1 MSRFPPLEGDPQGLR
16 CVFLLVLLQCK
27 KKIIFLSVKVC
38 APTLKS
44 IIPSPFQLQS
54 VNVYWADNSEERHAC
69 FWQPLVDVITA
80 RERVLNIYIFENVQ
94 KAMCPTLAL
103 CQDESINKSL
113 NEVSFLLK
121 GEKET
126 MSKDFLSSLFPLR
139 FVLSELD
146 SGKECAH
153 SWCSFHLFNCIYGLC
168 WLNFTVFC

>member
-27 KKIIFLSVKVC
+27 KNFFLFVKVC

-69 FWQPLVDVITA
+69 IWQPLVDVITA

-113 NEVSFLLK
+113 NEVSFLLE

-146 SGKECAH
+146 SGKECVH
-153 SWCSFHLFNCIYGLC
+153 IPDVLSISLI
-168 WLNFTVFC
+168 VFMACAD